1 MKKQPKVYF
10 PFTTRPKRQ
19 SSIILNYCYRYAPRF
34 LHNLHH
40 LVSDLASVEQKLGSI
55 RLKSS
60 SLGRSAAGLASSGT
74 RSWSSKDLLSLGQ
87 SDSSAGK
94 SKIQVIYIISYFNGY
109 SLYLALSLLHSIKL
123 SRLSLPV
130 CT

>member
-1 MKKQPKVYF
+1 MNYNSHELIILCAVKYF
-10 PFTTRPKRQ
+10 PNY
-19 SSIILNYCYRYAPRF
+19 SSYAPRF

-60 SLGRSAAGLASSGT
+60 SLGRSAAGLAASGA

-87 SDSSAGK
+87 SDNSSGK
-94 SKIQVIYIISYFNGY
+94 SKIQVT
-109 SLYLALSLLHSIKL
+109 H
-123 SRLSLPV
+123 
-130 CT
+130 